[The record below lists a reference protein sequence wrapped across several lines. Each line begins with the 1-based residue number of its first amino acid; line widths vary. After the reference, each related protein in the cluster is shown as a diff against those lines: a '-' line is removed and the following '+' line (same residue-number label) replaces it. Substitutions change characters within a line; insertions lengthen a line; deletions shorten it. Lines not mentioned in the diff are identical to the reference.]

1 MKKYIFGLILFLC
14 LNFDIYSRETKLDY
28 TIPYSITGIL
38 TEADFSERAALLPA
52 KPIKPESFS
61 EIGEWSSNA
70 ELQSSPRCVS
80 IKNEQSEVTLEL
92 NLLDIIDSNYQ
103 ITSLSGAFFPKDNY
117 VDFLITTSMY
127 VESWFHDIYVYLVR
141 FDFEKNEINLLA
153 KDCICAPMYNLISSN
168 ELQESAK
175 TFYNMFLNNSYYMT
189 KHGCSTDVE
198 YCGSGRLFQ
207 LESDDNIVTQYASSN
222 DNYFPNFLY
231 ISDISYKTK
240 TELKEGSV
248 TYYASNLAEDTNSP
262 WVSELKNIS
271 DEEIIITSPS
281 TIYCLIFGNGFK
293 HKDKTYL
300 FSKNNRPKE
309 ISIEYENNHGVEH
322 HVILEDTDKMQ
333 IIPLLFINSKQI
345 KIKIISTYPG
355 SAYDDTCINCI
366 KCGKVMTYK
375 EFQRLTK

>member
-1 MKKYIFGLILFLC
+1 MKKYIFALILFLC

-28 TIPYSITGIL
+28 IIPYSITGIL
-38 TEADFSERAALLPA
+38 SEADFNERAALMPE
-52 KPIKPESFS
+52 KPIKPELFQA
-61 EIGEWSSNA
+61 IGEWSSNV
-70 ELQSSPRCVS
+70 ELQSSPRRVS
-80 IKNEQSEVTLEL
+80 IKNEQSGIKLEL

-103 ITSLSGAFFPKDNY
+103 ITSLSGAFFPKDTY
-117 VDFLITTSMY
+117 VDFLVITSWY
-127 VESWFHDIYVYLVR
+127 VESWFEDIYVYLIR
-141 FDFEKNEINLLA
+141 FDFEKNAINLLA
-153 KDCICAPMYNLISSN
+153 KDCICAPMFNLVSSN
-168 ELQESAK
+168 ELHESEK
-175 TFYNMFLNNSYYMT
+175 TFYNMLLNNSYYMA
-189 KHGCSTDVE
+189 KHECSTEVE

-207 LESDDNIVTQYASSN
+207 FESDNNIVTQYASSN

-231 ISDISYKTK
+231 ISEINYKTK
-240 TELKEGSV
+240 TELIEGSV

-262 WVSELKNIS
+262 WVSELKDIS
-271 DEEIIITSPS
+271 NEEIIITSPS

-309 ISIEYENNHGVEH
+309 ISIEYENNHGLEH

-345 KIKIISTYPG
+345 KIKILSTYSG

-375 EFQRLTK
+375 EFERLEK